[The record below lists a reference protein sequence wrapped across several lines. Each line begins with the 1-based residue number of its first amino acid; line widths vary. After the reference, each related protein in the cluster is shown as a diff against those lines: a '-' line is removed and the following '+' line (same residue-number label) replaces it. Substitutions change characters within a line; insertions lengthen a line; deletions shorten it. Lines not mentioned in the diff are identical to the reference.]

1 MVLGWIFGSLG
12 MKSMDMNPDPEL
24 NWKWVKILC
33 MHIYIYILGPL
44 DLGIHYS
51 VTSYHLFIEDAYSY
65 LFAAV

>member
-24 NWKWVKILC
+24 NWKSVKILC
-33 MHIYIYILGPL
+33 MHMYILGPL